1 MVSRVI
7 SYRQAN
13 EYADAELRRSHDTP
27 TGGIEIMVAT
37 FHDDLFAPDAIR
49 DPYTYFGALRD
60 EQPVRWNEQYQM
72 WVVTNYERLVWTA
85 RHPEYFS
92 SEVALRDTAPPSPSI
107 PEEDMELFGAVRQWL
122 AARFTQ
128 NDGAAHK
135 EKRKVVHGFFT
146 PKAMETWRPLVRQT
160 VSDLLDDL
168 QGAGR
173 MDVMHD
179 FATPLTYSIIAG
191 LMDIPESDRAFV
203 KELSSQMCGFDGND
217 PNRIRNFAAGVQAVT
232 DYLAPIVAERVRDPA
247 DDLLSVIC
255 KGEIMGAYTRDEVLA
270 NALLLLVAGHETT
283 NDLISNGVLAF
294 AQNADQFDLLR
305 SDPDTQ
311 VVNAVEEVLRYD
323 SPLKSIQRIAT
334 QDVDMGDGQRVG
346 KNDRVRWVISSANRD
361 PEVFEKP
368 DDLDIGRNPNP
379 HVSFGSGVHH
389 CLGAT
394 LARLEG
400 QEAFAELARRYEGF
414 QLECDAAELEYLPS
428 VGQRTLLNLP
438 VDTR

>member
-1 MVSRVI
+1 M
-7 SYRQAN
+7 
-13 EYADAELRRSHDTP
+13 P
-27 TGGIEIMVAT
+27 AT
-37 FHDDLFAPDAIR
+37 VDVHDDIFAPDAIK
-49 DPYTYFGALRD
+49 DPYAYFGALRAA
-60 EQPVRWNEQYQM
+60 QPVRWNEQYRM
-72 WVVTNYERLVWTA
+72 WVVTSYERLVWTA

-92 SEVALRDTAPPSPSI
+92 SEVALRDNQPPAPGI

-128 NDGAAHK
+128 NDGAKHK

-160 VSDLLDDL
+160 VNDLLDEL

-173 MDVMHD
+173 WDVMHD

-191 LMDIPESDRAFV
+191 LMDIPESDRGFV
-203 KELSSQMCGFDGND
+203 KELSGRMCGFDGND
-217 PNRIRNFAAGVQAVT
+217 PNRIRDYAAGVQAVT
-232 DYLAPIVAERVRDPA
+232 DYLAPIVAERVREPG

-283 NDLISNGVLAF
+283 NDLIANGVLAF
-294 AQNADQFDLLR
+294 AENAGQFDLLR
-305 SDPDTQ
+305 SDPDAH
-311 VVNAVEEVLRYD
+311 VVNAVEEALRYD
-323 SPLKSIQRIAT
+323 SPLKSVQRVAT
-334 QDVDMGDGQRVG
+334 QDVDMGDGQRVS
-346 KNDRVRWVISSANRD
+346 KDDRVRWVIASANRD
-361 PEVFEKP
+361 PAVFENP
-368 DDLDIGRNPNP
+368 DELDITRNPNP

-400 QEAFAELARRYEGF
+400 QEAFAELARRYGGF
-414 QLECDAAELEYLPS
+414 ELETDAGALEYLPS
-428 VGQRTLLNLP
+428 IGQRTLLNLP
-438 VDTR
+438 IATR

>member
-1 MVSRVI
+1 MP
-7 SYRQAN
+7 AF
-13 EYADAELRRSHDTP
+13 A
-27 TGGIEIMVAT
+27 
-37 FHDDLFAPDAIR
+37 HDDLFSPDAIR
-49 DPYTYFGALRD
+49 DPYGYFGALRS
-60 EQPVRWNEQYQM
+60 EAPVHWNEQYQM
-72 WVVTNYERLVWTA
+72 WVVTSYERLVWTA

-92 SEVALRDTAPPSPSI
+92 SEVALRDNRPPAPTI
-107 PEEDMELFGAVRQWL
+107 PEEDMELFAAVRNWM

-128 NDGAAHK
+128 NDGAKHR
-135 EKRKVVHGFFT
+135 EKRKVVHGYFT

-160 VSDLLDDL
+160 VNDLLDDL

-191 LMDIPESDRAFV
+191 LMDIPPSDRGFV
-203 KELSSQMCGFDGND
+203 KELCSQMCGFDGND
-217 PNRIRNFAAGVQAVT
+217 PGRIRDFAAGVQAVT
-232 DYLAPIVAERVRDPA
+232 DYLAPIVAERVRDPG

-294 AQNADQFDLLR
+294 AQHSDQFDLLR
-305 SDPDTQ
+305 TDPDGRI
-311 VVNAVEEVLRYD
+311 VDAVEEVLRYD

-334 QDVDMGDGQRVG
+334 QDVDMGDGQVVG
-346 KNDRVRWVISSANRD
+346 KDDRVRWVISSANRD
-361 PEVFEKP
+361 PDVFEQP
-368 DDLDIGRNPNP
+368 DDLDITRNPNP
-379 HVSFGSGVHH
+379 HVAFGSGVHH

-400 QEAFAELARRYEGF
+400 QEAFAELARRFEGF
-414 QLECDAAELEYLPS
+414 ELETDPDQLEYVPS

-438 VDTR
+438 VSMQ

>member
-1 MVSRVI
+1 MPAS
-7 SYRQAN
+7 A
-13 EYADAELRRSHDTP
+13 
-27 TGGIEIMVAT
+27 
-37 FHDDLFAPDAIR
+37 HDDLFSPDAIR
-49 DPYTYFGALRD
+49 DPYGYFGALRS
-60 EQPVRWNEQYQM
+60 EAPVHWNEQYQM
-72 WVVTNYERLVWTA
+72 WVVTSYERLVWTA

-92 SEVALRDTAPPSPSI
+92 SEDALRDNRPPAPTI
-107 PEEDMELFGAVRQWL
+107 PEEDMELFGAVRNWM

-128 NDGAAHK
+128 NDGAKHR
-135 EKRKVVHGFFT
+135 EKRKVVHGYFT

-160 VSDLLDDL
+160 VNELLDDL
-168 QGAGR
+168 QGASR

-191 LMDIPESDRAFV
+191 LMDIPPSDRGFV
-203 KELSSQMCGFDGND
+203 KELCSQMCGFDGND
-217 PNRIRNFAAGVQAVT
+217 PGRIRDFAAGVQAVT
-232 DYLAPIVAERVRDPA
+232 DYLAPIVG

-294 AQNADQFDLLR
+294 AQHRDQFDLLR
-305 SDPDTQ
+305 TDPDGRI
-311 VVNAVEEVLRYD
+311 VDAVEEVLRYD

-334 QDVDMGDGQRVG
+334 QDVDMGDGQVVG
-346 KNDRVRWVISSANRD
+346 KDDRVRWVISSANRD
-361 PEVFEKP
+361 PDVFEQP
-368 DDLDIGRNPNP
+368 ADLNITRNPNP
-379 HVSFGSGVHH
+379 HVAFGSGVHH

-400 QEAFAELARRYEGF
+400 QEAFAELARRFEGF
-414 QLECDAAELEYLPS
+414 ELETDPDQLEYVPS

-438 VDTR
+438 VSMQ

>member
-1 MVSRVI
+1 M
-7 SYRQAN
+7 
-13 EYADAELRRSHDTP
+13 H
-27 TGGIEIMVAT
+27 
-37 FHDDLFAPDAIR
+37 
-49 DPYTYFGALRD
+49 
-60 EQPVRWNEQYQM
+60 WNEQYQM
-72 WVVTNYERLVWTA
+72 WVVTSYERLVWTA

-92 SEVALRDTAPPSPSI
+92 SEVALRDNRPPAPTI
-107 PEEDMELFGAVRQWL
+107 PEEDMELFAAVRNWM

-128 NDGAAHK
+128 NDGAKHR
-135 EKRKVVHGFFT
+135 EKRKVVHGYFT

-160 VSDLLDDL
+160 VNDLLDDL

-191 LMDIPESDRAFV
+191 LMDIPPSDRGFV
-203 KELSSQMCGFDGND
+203 KELCSQMCGFDGND
-217 PNRIRNFAAGVQAVT
+217 PGRIRDFAAGVQAVT
-232 DYLAPIVAERVRDPA
+232 DYLAPIVAERVRDPG

-294 AQNADQFDLLR
+294 AQHRDQFDLLR
-305 SDPDTQ
+305 TDPDGRI
-311 VVNAVEEVLRYD
+311 VDAVEEVLRYD

-334 QDVDMGDGQRVG
+334 QDVDMGDGQVVG
-346 KNDRVRWVISSANRD
+346 KDDRVRWVISSANRD
-361 PEVFEKP
+361 PDVFEQP
-368 DDLDIGRNPNP
+368 DDLNITRNPNP
-379 HVSFGSGVHH
+379 HVAFGSGVHH

-400 QEAFAELARRYEGF
+400 QEAFAELARRFEGF
-414 QLECDAAELEYLPS
+414 ELETDPDQLEYVPS

-438 VDTR
+438 VSMQ